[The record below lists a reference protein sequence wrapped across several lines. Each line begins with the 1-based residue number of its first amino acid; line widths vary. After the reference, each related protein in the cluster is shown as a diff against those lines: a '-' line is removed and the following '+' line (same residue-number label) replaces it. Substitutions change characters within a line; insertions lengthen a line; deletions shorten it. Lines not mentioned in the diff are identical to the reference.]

1 MPLVC
6 RVPLHNLLVL
16 PGATQSGLA
25 GQSTAFDQQTG
36 LKVTGHSVP
45 QG

>member
-1 MPLVC
+1 MLLVC
-6 RVPLHNLLVL
+6 RVPLHNRIVL

-36 LKVTGHSVP
+36 LKVTGHADP